1 MLTAVFVGV
10 VVVGLAVAWAFGVG
24 SADVAEVGEQ
34 APDFDAPLFDGSSFD
49 LAEHLEQDGRPVVL
63 NLWAS
68 WCDPCRDEIPD
79 LSLWSD
85 DNPDVLVLG
94 LAVDD
99 VEEEARALA
108 AELAPAYP
116 LGWGDEAFRASYP
129 SFALPVTYVI
139 GADGEVTD
147 FINGVVTAER
157 LDAAVAATTG

>member
-1 MLTAVFVGV
+1 M
-10 VVVGLAVAWAFGVG
+10 G
-24 SADVAEVGEQ
+24 SADVAEVGEP
-34 APDFDAPLFDGSSFD
+34 APAFDAPLFDGTSFD

-79 LSLWSD
+79 LSTWSE
-85 DNPDVLVLG
+85 DNPDILVLG

-99 VEEEARALA
+99 VEDEARALA
-108 AELAPAYP
+108 AELAPSYP
-116 LGWGDEAFRASYP
+116 LGLGDDTFRASYP

-139 GADGEVTD
+139 GSDGQVTD

-157 LDAAVAATTG
+157 LDEAVAATTS